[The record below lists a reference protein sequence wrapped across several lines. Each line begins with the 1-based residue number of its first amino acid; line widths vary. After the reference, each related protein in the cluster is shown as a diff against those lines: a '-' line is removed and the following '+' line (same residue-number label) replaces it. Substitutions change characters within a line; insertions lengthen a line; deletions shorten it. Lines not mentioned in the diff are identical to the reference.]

1 MEFWKAGDEIEDLAK
16 ELIANYHP
24 EISTAEI
31 CYLYKDKATPSEIE
45 AGQVGV
51 AKRVTGVWNTL
62 TEKDFLIILTYPLGT
77 DLSSL
82 EQKAMLDMAL
92 ESCTIKLD
100 KDGNEKVDE
109 EGHFEWAI
117 LPYDIQGHGKI
128 ISRYGLEIFAKIGEC
143 ARAAALK
150 DRIDDEDEAVK
161 NDTVEEVKDDS
172 VSTGGK
178 TKTRKTKKKDI
189 IYV

>member
-1 MEFWKAGDEIEDLAK
+1 MEFWKAGTEIEDLAK
-16 ELIANYHP
+16 ELIANYHS
-24 EISTAEI
+24 EIATSSI

-62 TEKDFLIILTYPLGT
+62 TEKDFLIILTYPLWN

-109 EGHFEWAI
+109 GGHFEWAI
-117 LPYDIQGHGKI
+117 RPYDIQGHGKV
-128 ISRYGLEIFAKIGEC
+128 ISRYGLEVFNKIGEC

-150 DRIDDEDEAVK
+150 DRIDDEDGALQK
-161 NDTVEEVKDDS
+161 DSTGEVKDDS
-172 VSTGGK
+172 VSTGG
-178 TKTRKTKKKDI
+178 TVKTKKTKK
-189 IYV
+189 